1 MKFKGID
8 LLIKDKNIKVT
19 SIEIANILKQENFI
33 VNRKI
38 EQEWDYCTIIQKWRI
53 EKTELSRIGQGETF
67 VRALIIIKANEGYS
81 PLEILDCIE
90 NQLMYTEIY
99 PI

>member
-53 EKTELSRIGQGETF
+53 EKTEYSHELKDGGIVFIGF
-67 VRALIIIKANEGYS
+67 LF
-81 PLEILDCIE
+81 
-90 NQLMYTEIY
+90 
-99 PI
+99 